1 MFGLSEEEAH
11 SRICCK
17 RSARVPSRHLDLFA
31 SCSGTVIGLRI
42 SFNSNGQLEYYK
54 YIVEDSLPFMSGL
67 FSVLS
72 GESCRCR
79 LIDGLSAIGS

>member
-1 MFGLSEEEAH
+1 M
-11 SRICCK
+11 
-17 RSARVPSRHLDLFA
+17 PSRHLGLVA
-31 SCSGTVIGLRI
+31 SCSETVLGLKI

-54 YIVEDSLPFMSGL
+54 YIVEDSLPFISGL

-79 LIDGLSAIGS
+79 LIDGLSAIAS